1 MTPTPLRAVS
11 VTPGPE
17 GALIGRDRNGQALA
31 VITVDH
37 LNPNQRADLAQIY
50 RMLAATIDPGAQP

>member
-1 MTPTPLRAVS
+1 MTTTPLRAVS

-31 VITVDH
+31 VIAVDH
-37 LNPNQRADLAQIY
+37 LNTNQRADLALIY
-50 RMLAATIDPGAQP
+50 RTIAALIEGARQ